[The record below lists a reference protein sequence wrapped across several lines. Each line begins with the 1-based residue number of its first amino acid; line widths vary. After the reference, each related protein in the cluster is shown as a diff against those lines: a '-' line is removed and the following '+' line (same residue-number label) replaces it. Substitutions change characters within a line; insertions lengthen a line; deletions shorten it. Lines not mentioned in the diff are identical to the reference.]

1 MAEYKAPVTRKAL
14 KAKMKRLFQEW
25 LDTELDDT
33 GDTSTVWDDADD
45 TSARAYQDAIEDDK
59 SHKEAQ
65 KAATER
71 FWEIMR
77 DSLPGQMEELFENLA
92 QNDTA
97 K

>member
-1 MAEYKAPVTRKAL
+1 MAEYKTPIGRKAF

-25 LDTELDDT
+25 LDTELDDS

-45 TSARAYQDAIEDDK
+45 TCARAYQDAIEDDK

-65 KAATER
+65 KAATMR

-77 DSLPGQMEELFENLA
+77 DSLPGQMEELFEGLTKNA
-92 QNDTA
+92 S
-97 K
+97 